1 MKNLPFDVGRIV
13 LDMERLAKENRMD
26 IAAKLKFVRSAL
38 YVPGSNARA
47 LEKARGLDADMLIID
62 LEDAVPEEA
71 KAAARAAAVAYAA
84 AGVEG
89 KLIAIRANGSDSRH
103 HAEDM
108 AALRGCAADLVV
120 MPKVEDAAELSDIGL
135 PILAM
140 IETPKGLYAARE
152 IAAHPSVAGLIAGT
166 NDIAAETG
174 IKPGPN
180 REGLELALQ
189 MIVLAAS
196 AAGKPRFDGVCNRL
210 DDMDGFDAEC
220 RQGTTY
226 GFTGKTLIHPN
237 QIAIANQSFG
247 PNATAVTEAEE
258 LIAASRGGAQRFK
271 GRMIESMHVEEAKLT
286 IERSRH
292 AMGDR

>member
-1 MKNLPFDVGRIV
+1 
-13 LDMERLAKENRMD
+13 MEILY
-26 IAAKLKFVRSAL
+26 KLKFVRSAL

-62 LEDAVPEEA
+62 LEDAVPDEM
-71 KAAARAAAVAYAA
+71 KAEARAAAVAYVT
-84 AGVEG
+84 AGAGG
-89 KLIAIRANGSDSRH
+89 KILAIRANAADSVH
-103 HAEDM
+103 HVADVS
-108 AALRGCAADLVV
+108 ALQGCAADLVV
-120 MPKVEDAAELSDIGL
+120 LPKVEDAANLPGLGL
-135 PILAM
+135 PLLAM
-140 IETPKGLYAARE
+140 IETPTGLYAARD

-174 IKPGPN
+174 IRPGPM
-180 REGLELALQ
+180 REGLELSLQ

-196 AAGKPRFDGVCNRL
+196 SAGKPRFDGVCNRL
-210 DDMDGFDAEC
+210 DDMNGFDAEC
-220 RQGTTY
+220 RQGATY

-237 QIAIANQSFG
+237 QIAICNQAFG
-247 PNATAVTEAEE
+247 PDAAAIAEAKE

>member
-1 MKNLPFDVGRIV
+1 MKNLPFDVRRIV

-108 AALRGCAADLVV
+108 AALRGYTADLVV
-120 MPKVEDAAELSDIGL
+120 LPKVEEAAELSDIGL

-180 REGLELALQ
+180 REGLELSLQ
-189 MIVLAAS
+189 MILLAA
-196 AAGKPRFDGVCNRL
+196 AAADKPRFDGVCNRL
-210 DDMDGFDAEC
+210 DDMAGFDAEC
-220 RQGTTY
+220 RQGATY

-292 AMGDR
+292 AMGDC

>member
-1 MKNLPFDVGRIV
+1 LEIGQ
-13 LDMERLAKENRMD
+13 
-26 IAAKLKFVRSAL
+26 KLKFVRSAL

-71 KAAARAAAVAYAA
+71 KAAARAAAVAYVA
-84 AGVEG
+84 AGAGG
-89 KLIAIRANGSDSRH
+89 KILAIRANAADSVH
-103 HAEDM
+103 HAADV
-108 AALRGCAADLVV
+108 AALRGCAADVLVL
-120 MPKVEDAAELSDIGL
+120 PKVEDVADLPQLSL
-135 PILAM
+135 PMLAM
-140 IETPKGLYAARE
+140 IETPEGLYAART
-152 IAAHPSVAGLIAGT
+152 IAAHEAVAGLIAGV

-174 IKPGPN
+174 IKPGPQ
-180 REGLELALQ
+180 REGLELSLQ

-210 DDMDGFDAEC
+210 DDMAGFDAEC
-220 RQGTTY
+220 RQGFTY

-237 QIAIANQSFG
+237 QIAIANQAFG
-247 PNATAVTEAEE
+247 PDAAAIAEAEE
-258 LIAASRGGAQRFK
+258 LIAANRGGAQRFK

-292 AMGDR
+292 AMGGR

>member
-1 MKNLPFDVGRIV
+1 M
-13 LDMERLAKENRMD
+13 DME
-26 IAAKLKFVRSAL
+26 IGQKLKFVRSAL

-71 KAAARAAAVAYAA
+71 KAEARAAAVAYVA
-84 AGVEG
+84 AGAG
-89 KLIAIRANGSDSRH
+89 GRILAIRANATDSAH
-103 HAEDM
+103 HAADV
-108 AALRGCAADLVV
+108 AALKGSAADLVV
-120 MPKVEDAAELSDIGL
+120 LPKVEDVAGL
-135 PILAM
+135 PELGPPLLAM

-152 IAAHPSVAGLIAGT
+152 IAAHPSVAGLIAGV

-174 IKPGPN
+174 IRPGPS
-180 REGLELALQ
+180 REGLELALE

-220 RQGTTY
+220 RQGFTY

-237 QIAIANQSFG
+237 QISICNQAFG
-247 PNATAVTEAEE
+247 PDVAAVAEAEE
-258 LIAASRGGAQRFK
+258 LIAANRGGAQRFK
-271 GRMIESMHVEEAKLT
+271 GRMIESMHVEGAKMT
-286 IERSRH
+286 IERSVH
-292 AMGDR
+292 KIGDR

>member
-1 MKNLPFDVGRIV
+1 MKNLPFDVRRIV

-108 AALRGCAADLVV
+108 AALRGYAADLVV
-120 MPKVEDAAELSDIGL
+120 LPKVEEAAELSDIGL

-180 REGLELALQ
+180 REGLELSLQ
-189 MIVLAAS
+189 MILLAA
-196 AAGKPRFDGVCNRL
+196 AAADKPRFDGVCNRL
-210 DDMDGFDAEC
+210 DDMAGFDAEC
-220 RQGTTY
+220 RQGATY

>member
-1 MKNLPFDVGRIV
+1 
-13 LDMERLAKENRMD
+13 MEIRHR
-26 IAAKLKFVRSAL
+26 LKFVRSAL

-47 LEKARGLDADMLIID
+47 LDKARGLEADMLIID
-62 LEDAVPEEA
+62 LEDAVPEEL
-71 KAAARAAAVAYAA
+71 KAEARAAALAYVA
-84 AGVEG
+84 AGAG
-89 KLIAIRANGSDSRH
+89 SKILAIRANAADSVH
-103 HAEDM
+103 HAADVV
-108 AALRGCAADLVV
+108 ALRSCAADLVV
-120 MPKVEDAAELSDIGL
+120 LPKVEDVAGLADMGL
-135 PILAM
+135 PLLAM
-140 IETPKGLYAARE
+140 IETPKGLYTARD

-174 IKPGPN
+174 IRPGPM

-189 MIVLAAS
+189 IIVLAAS
-196 AAGKPRFDGVCNRL
+196 ATGKPRFDGVCNRL
-210 DDMDGFDAEC
+210 DDMAGFDAEC
-220 RQGTTY
+220 RQGFTY

-237 QIAIANQSFG
+237 QIAVANHAFG
-247 PNATAVTEAEE
+247 PDAAAVAEAEE